1 MTAANKDTA
10 RRAIE
15 EVDRRHEPAE
25 EFYTKDSMAYMLNN
39 PPFDIH
45 TYKTVH
51 APAFFS
57 AFPDLIH
64 NIENVIE
71 EGDTVVLDV
80 VCTGTHKGSFM
91 GFEATDKPVSYRSV
105 IFFDFIDGKISR
117 TRAVYDQ
124 MGLLEQIGA
133 KFVPGG

>member
-15 EVDRRHEPAE
+15 ELDRRHEPAE
-25 EFYTKDSMAYMLNN
+25 DLYTKDSMAYMLNN